1 MILLIARVPVKEGR
15 MDDFLKEAA
24 RVAGPSREEE
34 GCSSYEYFVSGEG
47 ENLVV
52 FIEFWKDKE
61 AITSHNGTKHF
72 LTFQQAVD
80 SLLSGAPE
88 VSFYTGDPIQP

>member
-15 MDDFLKEAA
+15 IDDFLKEAA

-52 FIEFWKDKE
+52 FLEFWKDKA
-61 AITSHNGTKHF
+61 AITHHNGTEHF
-72 LTFQQAVD
+72 LKFQQAVD
-80 SLLSGAPE
+80 SLLAGAPG
-88 VSFYTGDPIQP
+88 VAFYPGDPIQP

>member
-24 RVAGPSREEE
+24 RVAEPSRKEE

-47 ENLVV
+47 KNLVV
-52 FIEFWKDKE
+52 FLEFWKDKA
-61 AITSHNGTKHF
+61 AITYHNGTEHF
-72 LTFQQAVD
+72 LKFQQGVERF
-80 SLLSGAPE
+80 LGGAPE
-88 VSFYTGDPIQP
+88 VAFYNGDSINP